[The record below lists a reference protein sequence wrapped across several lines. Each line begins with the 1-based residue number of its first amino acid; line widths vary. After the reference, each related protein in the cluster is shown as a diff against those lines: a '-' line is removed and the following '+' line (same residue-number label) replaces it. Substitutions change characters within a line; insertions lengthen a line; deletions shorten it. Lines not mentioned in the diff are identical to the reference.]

1 MSTGHAKNVAN
12 FEDMISF
19 CTGYGATYNP
29 SKVAIQLPSLNALRT
44 NAENALADVN
54 SANTAFIN
62 ATNARQ
68 IAFSSVKPLAT
79 RLVNALDATDA
90 TDELIK
96 DAKTLNR
103 KVQGARKS
111 KGTKPETLPTPP
123 DTAAEDKQISVSQQ
137 SYDSIIENFEK
148 LGQLVATEPT
158 YTPNEVDLQTAT
170 LITFHGNLKTTNT
183 SLPDPEHRNDTFATT
198 IKCLP
203 NDPIDLSVPFT
214 DDFEEMTI
222 FSANKDSIGI
232 SPNAHWDYFND
243 DDSGRVRSRA
253 AADFIISGNRS
264 ISLDQIKPMKHG
276 SNNKLVGTFNLSG

>member
-1 MSTGHAKNVAN
+1 MASTSETGHAKNVAN

-44 NAENALADVN
+44 NAENAVADVN

-68 IAFSSVKPLAT
+68 IAFNPVKPLAT
-79 RLVNALDATDA
+79 RLVNALEATDA

-103 KVQGARKS
+103 KVQGARKG
-111 KGTKPETLPTPP
+111 KGTTPETPPTPP

-183 SLPDPEHRNDTFATT
+183 AVINATT
-198 IKCLP
+198 AISNARITRNQILYAPKTGLYDVAQEVKKYVKSVFGATSPQYKQVSKIK
-203 NDPIDLSVPFT
+203 FT
-214 DDFEEMTI
+214 
-222 FSANKDSIGI
+222 
-232 SPNAHWDYFND
+232 
-243 DDSGRVRSRA
+243 
-253 AADFIISGNRS
+253 
-264 ISLDQIKPMKHG
+264 KPRK
-276 SNNKLVGTFNLSG
+276 K